1 MRHRLVIVCLA
12 LGLLHPPA
20 RAAAPPRAGGPS
32 FLAYLREGTPPA
44 ALVAYSPT
52 NHDPR
57 PAPHRK
63 VPPRDSV
70 RKDLDALA
78 RAFDGLILSGP
89 DKEVAPAVRAEAARL
104 GFRAVLLGVWD
115 PRSEAELAGVAG
127 LVRRHH

>member
-1 MRHRLVIVCLA
+1 VCRA
-12 LGLLHPPA
+12 LGALHLPA

-32 FLAYLREGTPPA
+32 FLAYLREARPPA

-63 VPPRDSV
+63 VPPRESI
-70 RKDLDALA
+70 RADLVALA
-78 RAFDGLILSGP
+78 PAFNGLVLYGYE
-89 DKEVAPAVRAEAARL
+89 KEVTPAILAEAQAL

-115 PRSEAELAGVAG
+115 PRSQAELAG
-127 LVRRHH
+127 